1 MQMNNING
9 MDKRGNWRLE
19 EDVKVGNVKKFLIY

>member
-9 MDKRGNWRLE
+9 MDKRENWKLKK
-19 EDVKVGNVKKFLIY
+19 DVKVGNVKKFLIY